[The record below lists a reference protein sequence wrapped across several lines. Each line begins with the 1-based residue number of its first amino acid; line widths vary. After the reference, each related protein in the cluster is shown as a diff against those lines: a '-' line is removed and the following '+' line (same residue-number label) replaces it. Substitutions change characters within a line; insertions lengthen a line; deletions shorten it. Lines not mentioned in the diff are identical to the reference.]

1 MVIIVNDANKVFIS
15 QDAKPYLNMKAMMAF
30 DMELDHMLVGLYS
43 GSCKGNVNTFGTNII
58 ERNVFGDFVILKY
71 DEKHN
76 TPTEF
81 TNSDELIDIILKII
95 AKHDYLTLENE
106 IKDKEEKQTNQITFG
121 TYPQTLIIDRNLI
134 SELEEIEET
143 NENDYLY
150 YNGKYYIRIPNKK
163 DRLVKVR
170 GKTFQAVEG
179 INYYFSVEP
188 IKWDILYD
196 GDETILLSNKV
207 IDYYPYNINSHNIML
222 DDRKIDE
229 NEYYFSDVRNYLNKY
244 FYNIA
249 FSDEEKKKIISP
261 ISDNNFQDRV
271 TLLSLEIIDY
281 VNNINC
287 KATDYCEFIGLE
299 ELDSNL
305 NVSWW
310 LKSKGQTETYVKTI
324 TNKGKETTDK
334 NCNNTRC
341 GIRPLINLK
350 NKAFK

>member
-15 QDAKPYLNMKAMMAF
+15 EDVKPYLNMKAMMAF
-30 DMELDHMLVGLYS
+30 DIGLDYMLVGLYS
-43 GSCKGNVNTFGTNII
+43 GSCKGNVNTFGTNTI

-71 DEKHN
+71 DEKHSA
-76 TPTEF
+76 PTEF
-81 TNSDELIDIILKII
+81 TNSEELIDIILKII
-95 AKHDYLTLENE
+95 SKNDYLTLENTV
-106 IKDKEEKQTNQITFG
+106 KEELPSKQITFG
-121 TYPQTLIIDRNLI
+121 TYPQSLIIDRNLI

-143 NENDYLY
+143 NEKDYLY
-150 YNGKYYIRIPNKK
+150 HKGKYYIRIPNNK
-163 DRLVKVR
+163 DRYVKVR
-170 GKTFQAVEG
+170 GKRFQAVEG
-179 INYYFSVEP
+179 INYYFAVEP

-196 GDETILLSNKV
+196 GDEKMLLSSKV
-207 IDYYPYNINSHNIML
+207 IDYYPYNINSHNIRL

-229 NEYYFSDVRNYLNKY
+229 NEYYFSDVRKYLNKY

-249 FSDEEKKKIISP
+249 FSEKEKEKIISP

-299 ELDSNL
+299 ELDENL

-310 LKSKGQTETYVKTI
+310 LKSKGQSETDVKTI

-334 NCNNTRC
+334 NCYNTRC

-350 NKAFK
+350 NKAF